1 MVEGGGYRMW
11 LLFALVTA
19 ALRLPAC
26 FLPFFAKDEA
36 TYSAL
41 AAKLLSGSLF
51 YVGAV
56 DHKPPGMALTYAFVF
71 WLTGV
76 YRLLGI
82 RLALLAVVVATSV
95 LIGETARRL
104 FRSPRARI
112 AGLLY
117 ATASAIGLPGDMQAA
132 NTELFLNLPLAAAAF
147 LLADGDHAATFAAV
161 GFLTGLGALFK
172 YQAAAAGLAWA
183 AAALV
188 AGGGIGRIASRLAAL
203 LAGITPVVLGLCGF
217 YWLRGEWPAFWFWGW
232 QYNFAYMS
240 LVSPSIAMENAI
252 FYTLLAGVLWLPLVI
267 CLAERR
273 VPRPFLALAWLAAMV
288 PALAAGG
295 RFFPHYYLMPL
306 PPVCLLAA
314 PGFLAIADG
323 HSRRLR
329 LVEAFTALGVAVTI
343 VLSWGWYSIKPG
355 LADSQRSYT
364 SVAAYVRAHGHALRV
379 LQLHD
384 GKNLGHRRGR
394 HRHARHGSFCRA
406 ARVGRAR
413 GRPRPHA
420 ASGDRGRRGRQARR
434 LRAERRAA
442 VSGSVGDHP
451 ARVPAGS
458 GDRGCA
464 RVSPGRRLVG
474 RDLLQ
479 QVEVRLR
486 RLYVLRIRR
495 TTCEPSFTSWN
506 TLKST
511 LKTSGYRRELA
522 APAYC

>member
-1 MVEGGGYRMW
+1 MVERGGYRMW
-11 LLFALVTA
+11 LLFALVTV

-112 AGLLY
+112 AGLFY

-132 NTELFLNLPLAAAAF
+132 NTELFLNLPLAAAAL
-147 LLADGDHAATFAAV
+147 LLAEGDHAATFAAV
-161 GFLTGLGALFK
+161 GLLTGLGALFK

-232 QYNFAYMS
+232 QYNFAYIS

-252 FYTLLAGVLWLPLVI
+252 FYTLLAGLLWLPLVI

-273 VPRPFLALAWLAAMV
+273 VPRPFPALAWLAAMV

-323 HSRRLR
+323 RSRRLR

-364 SVAAYVRAHGHALRV
+364 SVAAYVRAHTARDDRIFVWGNSPEIYVYADRV
-379 LQLHD
+379 MATRFAFCNYMTGKIWGTAAADTDILDTDRFAVPRAWDELVADLGRTPPAVIVDAAAGRLD
-384 GKNLGHRRGR
+384 GFGLNAAPRYPDLWEIIQ
-394 HRHARHGSFCRA
+394 RA
-406 ARVGRAR
+406 Y
-413 GRPRPHA
+413 
-420 ASGDRGRRGRQARR
+420 RQEAVI
-434 LRAERRAA
+434 EGVPVYRRAG
-442 VSGSVGDHP
+442 GS
-451 ARVPAGS
+451 
-458 GDRGCA
+458 
-464 RVSPGRRLVG
+464 
-474 RDLLQ
+474 
-479 QVEVRLR
+479 
-486 RLYVLRIRR
+486 
-495 TTCEPSFTSWN
+495 
-506 TLKST
+506 
-511 LKTSGYRRELA
+511 
-522 APAYC
+522 

>member
-132 NTELFLNLPLAAAAF
+132 NTELFLNLPLAAAAL
-147 LLADGDHAATFAAV
+147 LLAEGDHAATFVAV

-364 SVAAYVRAHGHALRV
+364 SVAAYVRAHTAPDDRIFVWGNSPEIYVYADRV
-379 LQLHD
+379 MATRFAFCNYMTGKIWGTDAADTDMLDTDRFAVPRAWDELVADLGRTPPAVIVDAAAGRLD
-384 GKNLGHRRGR
+384 GFGLNAAPRYPDLWEIIQ
-394 HRHARHGSFCRA
+394 RA
-406 ARVGRAR
+406 Y
-413 GRPRPHA
+413 
-420 ASGDRGRRGRQARR
+420 RQEAVI
-434 LRAERRAA
+434 EGVPVYRRAG
-442 VSGSVGDHP
+442 GS
-451 ARVPAGS
+451 
-458 GDRGCA
+458 
-464 RVSPGRRLVG
+464 
-474 RDLLQ
+474 
-479 QVEVRLR
+479 
-486 RLYVLRIRR
+486 
-495 TTCEPSFTSWN
+495 
-506 TLKST
+506 
-511 LKTSGYRRELA
+511 
-522 APAYC
+522 